1 MQQCRT
7 IQHAGARRLGR
18 SCCAEHRGRALRPS
32 LLSPHF
38 GHFAKSLVV
47 LYSTRVKTLSTI
59 RGLLAILAIVGLVLG
74 PIARP
79 AMAVP
84 MHTAV
89 ASDQAMVDEAA
100 MAMPEGMPCCPK
112 KSPIPD
118 CDRDCLLM
126 AMCAMQFLCNAV
138 QTAGLVIPLGMTS
151 VVSPGNDTDVAGLSQ
166 GPPPRPPKI

>member
-1 MQQCRT
+1 MLCGTSRQ
-7 IQHAGARRLGR
+7 G
-18 SCCAEHRGRALRPS
+18 PS
-32 LLSPHF
+32 AKPFVAQF

-79 AMAVP
+79 AMAMAVP

-89 ASDQAMVDEAA
+89 ASDQAVVDEAA

-151 VVSPGNDTDVAGLSQ
+151 VFSPGNDTDVAGLSQ
-166 GPPPRPPKI
+166 GPPPKPPKI